1 MKREYSL
8 SLLRNISRKKSIR
21 FFILIFL
28 KILPFFERS
37 YSYFEKESFILFNNL
52 RALGKK
58 SVSNAGIFPSL
69 SSNFKILD
77 RKKDRKSGRVVGRK
91 LWPPRGERER
101 RGISSCS
108 SSGTEMA
115 RRLTSGEE
123 KRREEE
129 RVNAP
134 AKK

>member
-77 RKKDRKSGRVVGRK
+77 RKSGRVGRK
-91 LWPPRGERER
+91 VWPPRGERER